1 MKAEIAGV
9 MLESIGAELGWEKG
23 DYLISLNG
31 RVPQDFIDYRF
42 MLAEEFIDVEIEKA
56 NGSRMI
62 FEIEKEE
69 DEDLGL
75 IFAQDTFDG
84 VKRCK
89 NKCIFCFVDQMPPDL
104 RDSLYVKDDD
114 YRLSLIYGNFIT
126 MTNLTEK
133 DLQRIIQLH
142 ISPLYISIHTIDPAL
157 RQRMLNNPNAGEILD
172 KISYLAEAGIE
183 MHTQVVLC
191 PGVNDGKHLA
201 ETATGLKNYW
211 PQVKTVAIV
220 PVGITKYQKNGF
232 LRPYTKE
239 EAQEIVRYISSIQQE
254 FRQEIDT
261 NFVFLSDEF
270 YLMAEQEIPSYD
282 HYEDFAQIE
291 NGVGLVRF
299 LWSDFDR
306 EAALM
311 PPRIRS
317 SRKIYFVTGISGE
330 KVLAPITR
338 RLNQIENL
346 KVEIIALENK
356 FFGNKVTV
364 AGLLTGSDLISG
376 LKSWRHEINHIP
388 DIFLSSA
395 MLKQEENLFLDDMTV
410 QQVEE
415 QLNCRLHIVEPL
427 GKSIVAAIN
436 SIMGFVAE

>member
-9 MLESIGAELGWEKG
+9 MPESIGAELGWEKG

-157 RQRMLNNPNAGEILD
+157 RQRMLNNPNAGQILD

-299 LWSDFDR
+299 LWS
-306 EAALM
+306 
-311 PPRIRS
+311 I
-317 SRKIYFVTGISGE
+317 
-330 KVLAPITR
+330 
-338 RLNQIENL
+338 
-346 KVEIIALENK
+346 
-356 FFGNKVTV
+356 
-364 AGLLTGSDLISG
+364 LIG
-376 LKSWRHEINHIP
+376 K
-388 DIFLSSA
+388 
-395 MLKQEENLFLDDMTV
+395 
-410 QQVEE
+410 
-415 QLNCRLHIVEPL
+415 LH
-427 GKSIVAAIN
+427 
-436 SIMGFVAE
+436 